1 MKLLRRRF
9 LHLAVGA
16 VGLPAVSRIARAQTY
31 PSRPVRIVVGAAAG
45 GGTDIAVAL
54 TASSTAPMPKR
65 IFLVHPYFPAMAPID
80 AAFKQGWPEAQTV
93 NLLDESLYADVP
105 QDGTLSP
112 LLYGRVATL
121 LNHCV
126 GSGADG
132 IVFTGTT
139 FGPAIEAVRPLKVP
153 LLRVEEAMAEQAVG
167 MGRDILLVCS
177 AKRAM
182 PVIRGS
188 LEAAA
193 QRQNLTPRISEL
205 WVSGAKD
212 ALAQGGMEAHDRLI
226 AREVEASGHAGTI
239 VIGQISMVGAGA
251 YLSPEIMRRTVT
263 RARSPSARC
272 AVCPTQFGKALHTRM
287 LPSRSSKVWRK
298 CRGPDRGGRL
308 TLCGN
313 ADGYRSSA
321 AGASQD
327 ENCPHYPECCDA
339 QAASASGQTETIQ
352 HVRGGGSFPR
362 KRPFPA
368 LSACRSG

>member
-1 MKLLRRRF
+1 MNGSGAMKLLRRRF

-54 TASSTAPMPKR
+54 TASSRIAPMPKR

-139 FGPAIEAVRPLKVP
+139 FGPAIEAVRPHIKVP

-193 QRQNLTPRISEL
+193 QRQNLAPRISEL

-226 AREVEASGHAGTI
+226 AREVEASGHSGTI
-239 VIGQISMVGAGA
+239 VIGQISMVGAVA

-263 RARSPSARC
+263 SLNAAVARMRALVER
-272 AVCPTQFGKALHTRM
+272 
-287 LPSRSSKVWRK
+287 
-298 CRGPDRGGRL
+298 
-308 TLCGN
+308 
-313 ADGYRSSA
+313 
-321 AGASQD
+321 
-327 ENCPHYPECCDA
+327 
-339 QAASASGQTETIQ
+339 
-352 HVRGGGSFPR
+352 
-362 KRPFPA
+362 
-368 LSACRSG
+368 